1 MLSLVLRGARL
12 TPLLLLT
19 AIVAACS
26 TGPGASPQPSNPPSS
41 PPSSPPSEGVVVT
54 IRVADAENFKVLL
67 TELDDIAVARDLL
80 AGTEA
85 PSIPNGRIVYGEP
98 GVNVGYTW
106 HLDPND
112 FHWAD
117 MTVEVCDGRPSD
129 VEKRAITSD
138 RYCTWGGKVI
148 AVEPAG

>member
-1 MLSLVLRGARL
+1 MPSLASRGARM
-12 TPLLLLT
+12 TPLIVLA

-26 TGPGASPQPSNPPSS
+26 TGPGVSPQPSS
-41 PPSSPPSEGVVVT
+41 PPSSPRSEGVVVT

-67 TELDDIAVARDLL
+67 TEAEDIAVARDLL
-80 AGTEA
+80 AGKEA

-148 AVEPAG
+148 AVEPAE